1 MFSIYIKASL
11 WCEITCRWRK
21 QLHKLWKERKQFFG
35 CKFSLYPGSTFIYVP
50 DKICLEHVNGWNST
64 IAAYK
69 HYNVIVIPTSF
80 QILRLPRCRWFGSRW
95 RSPISSIHLRLQCR
109 SRRPGYLGKN
119 IYIIILKQNKKY
131 IYMVVNSIAWKF
143 LMALNEVRCIMQVLL
158 KVLALKLTQFQLFP
172 GFWFHPLLLEF
183 AVNEPLFRSMNH
195 WPCI

>member
-109 SRRPGYLGKN
+109 SRRPGYLGKK
-119 IYIIILKQNKKY
+119 IYISSYWNKTKKKY

-143 LMALNEVRCIMQVLL
+143 LMAAKRSKVHHASSSQSASPEADTVPAVPWLL
-158 KVLALKLTQFQLFP
+158 VPSFVIGICSQWTTF
-172 GFWFHPLLLEF
+172 
-183 AVNEPLFRSMNH
+183 
-195 WPCI
+195 

>member
-109 SRRPGYLGKN
+109 SRRPGYLGKYIYIYHHIETKQN
-119 IYIIILKQNKKY
+119 IYIY
-131 IYMVVNSIAWKF
+131 GCEFNSMKVPDGAKRSKVHHASSSQSASPEADTVPAVPW
-143 LMALNEVRCIMQVLL
+143 LL
-158 KVLALKLTQFQLFP
+158 VPSFVIGICSQWTTF
-172 GFWFHPLLLEF
+172 
-183 AVNEPLFRSMNH
+183 
-195 WPCI
+195 